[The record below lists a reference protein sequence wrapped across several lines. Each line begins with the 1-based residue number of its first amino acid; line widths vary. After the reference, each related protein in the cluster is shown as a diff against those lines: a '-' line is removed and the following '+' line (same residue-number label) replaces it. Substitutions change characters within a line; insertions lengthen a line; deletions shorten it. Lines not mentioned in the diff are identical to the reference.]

1 MRARVGPVEQE
12 PRQHEEDPNADSE
25 LPADVERS
33 DGTRREDRDG
43 LEEVITRHG
52 QHCDRPETVAW
63 LLDHGAN
70 IAQKAT
76 FGGPSHGQGITA
88 LHLAAQYGHL
98 RAVKLLVDRGADRST
113 KDDLYQATA
122 EGSANYFGQNEVRDY
137 LQALG
142 A

>member
-1 MRARVGPVEQE
+1 M
-12 PRQHEEDPNADSE
+12 
-25 LPADVERS
+25 
-33 DGTRREDRDG
+33 
-43 LEEVITRHG
+43 
-52 QHCDRPETVAW
+52 CDRPETVAW

-70 IAQKAT
+70 IDQKAT

-88 LHLAAQYGHL
+88 LHMAAQYGHL